1 MTRGDYIRK
10 WTSYAVALV
19 LVAALNFHVL
29 TFLPLG
35 AVPALLPEMAV
46 AVGVLEGPVAGAGFG
61 IAAGLMQAAATH
73 GSAVWVFLLSLI
85 GWACGLLALYVL
97 RRDVVGFVPAAAL
110 TALIL
115 EGAQVLSR
123 LMGHVAELPALLEVA
138 LPELLWT
145 AAFSLPVYG
154 VCRFCCKHYGR
165 LYYE

>member
-1 MTRGDYIRK
+1 MTRGDFIRK
-10 WTSYAVALV
+10 WIAYAAALV

-35 AVPALLPEMAV
+35 VVPALLPEMAV
-46 AVGVLEGPVAGAGFG
+46 AVGILEGPVAGAGFG
-61 IAAGLMQAAATH
+61 IAAGLMQTAATH
-73 GSAVWVFLLSLI
+73 GSAVWVFLLPLT

-97 RRDVVGFVPAAAL
+97 RRDVVGFVPAAL
-110 TALIL
+110 ITALVI

-123 LMGHVAELPALLEVA
+123 LMGHVAKLPALLQVA

-145 AAFSLPVYG
+145 AVFSLPVYG

-165 LYYE
+165 LCHE